1 MKMNIAFAGFRHA
14 HIFPLYESAL
24 KSDKFNV
31 SGCFE
36 EHEETRNEIEK
47 NKGIICNFSSYDEIL
62 NNDNI
67 KCVAIGDYYG
77 KRGKMIIEALKHNK
91 HVICDKPLCTSL
103 DELEKIKD
111 LSRQNNLKVC
121 CMLDLRY
128 MPQVKT
134 VKKLIEEN
142 EIGKIHIASFTGQ
155 HPLNY
160 GVRPMWYFE
169 EGKHGGTIN
178 DIAIHG
184 IDLLRFLTGK
194 NLTHIN
200 CAKTWNAFADK
211 EPEFKD
217 SAQFMIEMQDLAVMA
232 DVSYA
237 APVFE
242 GIMPTYW
249 NFKFWGDKG
258 MLFFSYCDNDIHIY
272 KDKETVIS
280 CENTPITLLDD
291 FYNEIM
297 GKTTILNS
305 EDILNSQEQVLK
317 IQAFCD

>member
-1 MKMNIAFAGFRHA
+1 MNIAFAGFRHS
-14 HIFPLYESAL
+14 HIFPLYESA
-24 KSDKFNV
+24 KTSDKFNLA
-31 SGCFE
+31 GCFE
-36 EHEETRNEIEK
+36 ADDATKKDIEK
-47 NKGIICNFSSYDEIL
+47 NNGIVCNFSSYEEIL
-62 NNDNI
+62 EDKNI
-67 KCVAIGDYYG
+67 QAVAIGDYYG

-103 DELEKIKD
+103 DELDKIKD
-111 LSRQNNLKVC
+111 LSEQNNLKVC

-134 VKKLIEEN
+134 VKKLIAEG
-142 EIGKIHIASFTGQ
+142 EIGKIHIASITGQ

-217 SAQFMIEMQDLAVMA
+217 SAQFMIEMENISVMA

-237 APVFE
+237 APVFN

-258 MLFFSYCDNDIHIY
+258 MISFSYCDSDIHIY

-280 CENTPITLLDD
+280 CEDTLITLLDD

-297 GKTTILNS
+297 GEVTLLNS
-305 EDILNSQEQVLK
+305 EDILKSQEQVLK

>member
-1 MKMNIAFAGFRHA
+1 MNIAFAGFRHS
-14 HIFPLYESAL
+14 HIFPLYESA
-24 KSDKFNV
+24 KISDKFNLA
-31 SGCFE
+31 GCFE
-36 EHEETRNEIEK
+36 EDEVTRAEIEK
-47 NKGIICNFSSYDEIL
+47 NNGIVCNFSSYEEIL
-62 NNDNI
+62 EDKNI
-67 KCVAIGDYYG
+67 QAVAIGDYYG

-103 DELEKIKD
+103 DELDKIKD
-111 LSRQNNLKVC
+111 LSEQNNLKVC

-134 VKKLIEEN
+134 VKKLIAEG

-169 EGKHGGTIN
+169 KGKHGGTIN

-194 NLTHIN
+194 NLTHIK

-217 SAQFMIEMQDLAVMA
+217 SAQFMIEMENISVMA

-237 APVFE
+237 APVFN

-258 MLFFSYCDNDIHIY
+258 MISFSYCDSDIHIY

-280 CENTPITLLDD
+280 CEDTLITLLDD

-297 GKTTILNS
+297 GEVTLLNS
-305 EDILNSQEQVLK
+305 EDILKSQEQVLK